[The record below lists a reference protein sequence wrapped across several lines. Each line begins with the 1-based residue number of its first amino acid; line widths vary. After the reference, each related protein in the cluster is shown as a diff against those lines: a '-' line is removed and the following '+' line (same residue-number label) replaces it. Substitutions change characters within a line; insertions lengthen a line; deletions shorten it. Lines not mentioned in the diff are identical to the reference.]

1 MRTVKD
7 ILHTKGDNVKTIE
20 QNQPVYDAIVM
31 MAEDNI
37 GCLVVMT
44 EGEMVGVMTERDYAC
59 KVAVKGKSS
68 KDTPVSDIMTEKVIV
83 AKRDTTI
90 NECMALM
97 TGKRMRHLPVIEEGS
112 LVGLISIGDVVK
124 EIIDEQ
130 SFVIEQLESYI
141 HS

>member
-7 ILHTKGDNVKTIE
+7 ILRTKGDNVVSIEKTKS
-20 QNQPVYDAIVM
+20 VYDAIM
-31 MAEDNI
+31 LMDTHHI
-37 GCLVVMT
+37 GSLVVM
-44 EGEMVGVMTERDYAC
+44 ENDDLLGVVTERDYAC
-59 KVAVKGKSS
+59 KVTVKGK
-68 KDTPVSDIMTEKVIV
+68 KAKATLVSEIMTKKLVV
-83 AKRDTTI
+83 ANCATSL

-97 TGKRMRHLPVIEEGS
+97 TNKRVRHLPVIEKGK

-130 SFVIEQLESYI
+130 NFVIEQLESYI